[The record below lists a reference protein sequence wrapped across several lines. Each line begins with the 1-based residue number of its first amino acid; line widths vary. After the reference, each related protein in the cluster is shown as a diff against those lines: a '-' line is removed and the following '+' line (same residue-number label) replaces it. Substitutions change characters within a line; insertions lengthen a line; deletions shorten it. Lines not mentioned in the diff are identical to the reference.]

1 MKKALFTALI
11 LGVTTLFASAFAQ
24 TTASVSVGF
33 KNGANA
39 GVSHKVHVKIPG
51 VVVLRVQ
58 STDGNPGVV
67 NFDFTTAAGL
77 STYQSALDG
86 TTSSIIDYTSALGN
100 GQTNLTS
107 VDVFTN
113 TNNAPTVSVGWSL
126 DSTASNTSNLGASD
140 VYFNGNNANSG
151 VDASPTSASG
161 WQTVATPS
169 MFSIKADP
177 ATTPGDATFV
187 VTYTATAN

>member
-1 MKKALFTALI
+1 MRKTLFTALI

-24 TTASVSVGF
+24 TTAAVSVGF
-33 KNGANA
+33 SKGADA

-58 STDGNPGVV
+58 STDGNPGMV
-67 NFDFTTAAGL
+67 NFDFTTSAGM
-77 STYQSALDG
+77 SAYQNALDG
-86 TTSSIIDYTSALGN
+86 STSNIINYTSALGN

-113 TNNAPTVSVGWSL
+113 TGTAPTVTVGWTL
-126 DSTASNTSNLGASD
+126 DSTATNTSNLGVTD
-140 VYFNGNNANSG
+140 VYFNGSNAGSN
-151 VDASPTSASG
+151 VDASPSSASN

-169 MFSIKADP
+169 MFAIKADP